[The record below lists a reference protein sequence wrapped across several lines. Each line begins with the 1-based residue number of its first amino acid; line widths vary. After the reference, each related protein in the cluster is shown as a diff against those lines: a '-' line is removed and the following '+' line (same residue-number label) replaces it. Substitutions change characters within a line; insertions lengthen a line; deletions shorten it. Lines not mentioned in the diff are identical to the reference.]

1 MNKCSKESS
10 ERIIFDAAL
19 KIFSEYGYQSA
30 GMRMIANRAG
40 LSVGSLYLHVKNK
53 EQLFFRMMKSH
64 FENVLYEVRKAIDK
78 TTNPVDALRA
88 LIRVNMELARKNKA
102 FFLVNDKPRQKFEIE
117 MKRNFF
123 GTQRAFIE
131 EIIGKGVEDGY
142 FSHCNEKEVAKII
155 MSVIRGFIFS
165 TAINP
170 DNLFSYEE
178 CSNLLMKGLLKRDD

>member
-19 KIFSEYGYQSA
+19 KIFSEYGYQGA

>member
-102 FFLVNDKPRQKFEIE
+102 FFLVNDKPRQKFEME

-131 EIIGKGVEDGY
+131 EIIDL
-142 FSHCNEKEVAKII
+142 
-155 MSVIRGFIFS
+155 VILGRNGHGHLDI
-165 TAINP
+165 
-170 DNLFSYEE
+170 LFDES
-178 CSNLLMKGLLKRDD
+178 R